1 MYCILHV
8 ICTWVAVTLIRNT
21 IGFLCHFIPFSWKT
35 KLFNSLIM
43 YQSMRVDSE
52 RLGLCNLCCSM
63 TTGEKTFDFSAVF
76 LLLQHLYWLWLGL
89 ARYFWL
95 EWMTCKEGY
104 WKPTPWLSIWFHS
117 DALSLTDRCNMLHSH
132 PRTAWSASWSGWW
145 PLGTSK
151 EWLWIRS
158 GTIAISCL

>member
-35 KLFNSLIM
+35 KLINSLIM
-43 YQSMRVDSE
+43 YQQCGWIVRTSDYAICVDQWQLMR
-52 RLGLCNLCCSM
+52 RLRGLSSIATPLLIVAR
-63 TTGEKTFDFSAVF
+63 FSQIF
-76 LLLQHLYWLWLGL
+76 LVRMDDLQ
-89 ARYFWL
+89 
-95 EWMTCKEGY
+95 KEGH

-158 GTIAISCL
+158 GTIAIFCL